1 MRKLSEIKGEEA
13 LDVLAE
19 ILVQITDI
27 VNDEEVKAG
36 FNKNIATCVSVAL
49 SKYKTEIISIFA
61 AINGKSVEETVEEI
75 DLLSLPSYI
84 LEIIEEPTI
93 QRLFS

>member
-27 VNDEEVKAG
+27 VNDEEVNAG

-75 DLLSLPSYI
+75 DILSLPSYI
-84 LEIIEEPTI
+84 IEIIEEPTI

>member
-84 LEIIEEPTI
+84 IEIIEEPTI

>member
-75 DLLSLPSYI
+75 DILSLPSYI
-84 LEIIEEPTI
+84 IEIIEEPTI